1 MSSSNTLIPLLFFI
15 IPTIIYY
22 YAKPKLTID
31 LYAENQQGEAFLSF
45 EKSSHVYTVVYFV
58 CIIFIQFA
66 INSGLIISKCGGSVA
81 QNIGAAGLMTLIP
94 WIFIFGIVIAVLV
107 LFPGFKSAFANVI
120 GYFVVASSANTI
132 LTELLIN
139 TDISKSIDQDES
151 AKTNVKKREELQSA
165 ADAIIKLC
173 GNMSILINQIT
184 PVNFQDYWKMLH
196 PLMKPQYQNNE
207 SDIAKEIKQKLLD
220 VVVLRDN
227 VGEALWYIYT
237 AVLLI
242 SITQYS
248 ITSRACIQDP
258 AAMKAT
264 QQQYQAAE
272 TAVNTQNA
280 KAQSTTYKL

>member
-1 MSSSNTLIPLLFFI
+1 
-15 IPTIIYY
+15 
-22 YAKPKLTID
+22 
-31 LYAENQQGEAFLSF
+31 
-45 EKSSHVYTVVYFV
+45 
-58 CIIFIQFA
+58 
-66 INSGLIISKCGGSVA
+66 
-81 QNIGAAGLMTLIP
+81 
-94 WIFIFGIVIAVLV
+94 
-107 LFPGFKSAFANVI
+107 
-120 GYFVVASSANTI
+120 
-132 LTELLIN
+132 
-139 TDISKSIDQDES
+139 
-151 AKTNVKKREELQSA
+151 
-165 ADAIIKLC
+165 
-173 GNMSILINQIT
+173 
-184 PVNFQDYWKMLH
+184 MLH